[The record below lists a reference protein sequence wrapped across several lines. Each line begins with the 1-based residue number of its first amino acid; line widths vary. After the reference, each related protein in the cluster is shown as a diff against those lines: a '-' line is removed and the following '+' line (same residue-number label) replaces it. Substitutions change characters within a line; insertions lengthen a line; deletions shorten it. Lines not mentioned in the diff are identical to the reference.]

1 MQMPRKIRITGK
13 EMPIK
18 SSECA
23 CEGHKMMICH
33 QSTVPTDRDIPSGN
47 QTRKWTIPS
56 FRAEVPLKTSSL
68 VRAFPATFNS
78 RVFHQKIP

>member
-33 QSTVPTDRDIPSGN
+33 QSTVPIDRDIPSGN